1 MNAARIT
8 ALVLSALFVP
18 FAGLAATHAE
28 PEVMLG
34 QMLML
39 GFHGDGERTQG
50 DIPQV
55 KELIRQGKIGGV
67 ILFDRDQTRG
77 GAPRNIISTE
87 QVKALTSSLAQTA
100 PLPLFVA
107 VDQEGGRVQRLKP
120 AAGFKARPSARE
132 MGHISAKEVRELAA
146 DLGRELAG
154 VGINLNFAPSLDL
167 DFPHSPAIGL
177 QDRAFSPDPDLTAR
191 QALAFMRGLN
201 SAGVIA
207 CFKHFPGHG
216 SATADTH
223 LGAADITAAWKP
235 RELEPY
241 RKLLGLPG
249 RYAVMAAHVFHRELD
264 PQYPAS
270 LSPRIIQDLLRAQLG
285 WQGVVFSDDLQMG
298 AIQKNYPLRQA
309 LLLGLRA
316 GVDVFILGNNQGE
329 YQPDLGEEAYSALLD
344 IYNQGLLHPDRLQ
357 ESFTRIMQLKL
368 KREE

>member
-1 MNAARIT
+1 MNAAHIA
-8 ALVLSALFVP
+8 ALALSAF
-18 FAGLAATHAE
+18 FAAFTSPATAHTE
-28 PEVMLG
+28 PEIMLG

-39 GFHGDGERTQG
+39 GFHGDGEMTQG
-50 DIPQV
+50 DIPQI

-67 ILFDRDQTRG
+67 ILFDRDQTRS
-77 GAPRNIISTE
+77 GAPRNIISAR
-87 QVKALTSSLAQTA
+87 QVKALTSSLAQDA

-132 MGHISAKEVRELAA
+132 LGRVSAQETRKLAA

-167 DFPHSPAIGL
+167 DFPHSPAIGSL
-177 QDRAFSPDPDLTAR
+177 DRAFSPDPHLTAR

-201 SAGVIA
+201 DAGVIA

-216 SATADTH
+216 SATSDTH
-223 LGAADITAAWKP
+223 MGTTDITASWQTH
-235 RELEPY
+235 ELEPY

-270 LSPRIIQDLLRAQLG
+270 LSPRIIQNLLRAQLG

-298 AIQKNYPLRQA
+298 AIQKNYPLREA

-329 YQPDLGEEAYSALLD
+329 YQPNLGEEAHRALLD
-344 IYNQGLLHPDRLQ
+344 IYRQGLLHPERLQ
-357 ESFTRIMQLKL
+357 ESFKRIMKL
-368 KREE
+368 KTEE